1 MSTRLCDHKHPSCLD
16 INKPANSPPQYVIE
30 KPMICCLLRVDMII
44 PPGIASLCHYESKSL
59 CFNPEVMSNYVHV
72 NILHFHIE
80 HGIYH
85 FSCGDPRRPQQEEA
99 ILLFQACETTM
110 NKTSLECVCVSVC
123 VCVCYVFRYL
133 AGLQTSN
140 NNRGY
145 LSRGTIRH
153 ASSIVVRSVR
163 VGRESARNNWL
174 TSRCLEPGGRG
185 ERFNATDGQMSLNSS
200 LNTNPVFQ
208 LFLYANSKV
217 KKWSSVYVQGQYVM
231 FAKGGADVSFKKK
244 KCNCL

>member
-123 VCVCYVFRYL
+123 LLRIQISGRPPDQQQQQRLFKQRNNKTCIIYCRPFCEGWKRIRKKQL
-133 AGLQTSN
+133 AHVQMFGT
-140 NNRGY
+140 RRT
-145 LSRGTIRH
+145 RGT
-153 ASSIVVRSVR
+153 
-163 VGRESARNNWL
+163 L
-174 TSRCLEPGGRG
+174 
-185 ERFNATDGQMSLNSS
+185 
-200 LNTNPVFQ
+200 
-208 LFLYANSKV
+208 
-217 KKWSSVYVQGQYVM
+217 
-231 FAKGGADVSFKKK
+231 
-244 KCNCL
+244 